1 MRHPRIII
9 ASLSLAAVAA
19 LGGGIT
25 AAAATTTHASTQPA
39 ASHAAADTVRTIQA
53 TVGGKTETIL
63 VNSQG
68 LPLYYYLNDTA
79 TKSNVTGG
87 LASLWPP
94 LTSGSP
100 AAAGLT
106 GKLAAV
112 MDIHGDQ
119 VAYNGHLLYTF
130 ADDHAGQVTGQG
142 VQGFFVATPGL
153 TSTAGTSAPTV
164 TAPAAPTGSA
174 YGY

>member
-25 AAAATTTHASTQPA
+25 AAAATTSHASTQPA
-39 ASHAAADTVRTIQA
+39 ASQAAADTVRTIQA

-68 LPLYYYLNDTA
+68 LPLYYYQNDTA